1 MRAVPGYAEGK
12 VPGAMRVVVT
22 GAGGQLGR
30 ALAATVPPGV
40 TMIGRTRAQTD
51 VTDPAAIAAL
61 LDTARPDA
69 VINCAAYT
77 AVDAA
82 ETDPEAAAAL
92 NTDAPGLLA
101 AETAARGIGLIHL
114 STDYVFSGDDDRA
127 RQVGDPLDPRT
138 VYGRTKA
145 DGEAAV
151 RAGHPGAVVVRTAWV
166 FTGEPTDFAGTM
178 LHLVAERDVVE
189 VVDDQVGSPTYAPDL
204 AHGLWQ
210 LVTADPPITGR
221 VLHAVGAGRA
231 SWYDLA
237 RTVVA
242 AAGRDPQRIRPCTT
256 DRFPRPAPRPRWSVL
271 STDSWTGAGLTPLR
285 PWNEAVAAEIRA
297 TPPRP

>member
-1 MRAVPGYAEGK
+1 
-12 VPGAMRVVVT
+12 MRVVVT

-30 ALAATVPPGV
+30 ALAVTVPAGV
-40 TMIGRTRAQTD
+40 TMIARTRAQTD
-51 VTDPAAIAAL
+51 VTDPAAIAAM
-61 LDTARPDA
+61 LDTTRPDA

-82 ETDPEAAAAL
+82 ETDAEAAAAL
-92 NTDAPGLLA
+92 NTDAPGILA
-101 AETAARGIGLIHL
+101 EQTAARGIGLIHL
-114 STDYVFSGDDDRA
+114 STDYVFSGEDDRA
-127 RQVGDPLDPRT
+127 LQTSAPIAPRT
-138 VYGRTKA
+138 VYGLTKA

-151 RAGHPGAVVVRTAWV
+151 RAAHPGAVVVRTAWV
-166 FTGEPTDFAGTM
+166 FTGEAGDFAGTM
-178 LHLVAERDVVE
+178 LRLAAERDVVE

-204 AHGLWQ
+204 ARGLWQ

-237 RTVVA
+237 RAVVA
-242 AAGRDPQRIRPCTT
+242 AAGLDPAKIRPCTT

-285 PWNEAVAAEIRA
+285 PWDEAVAAEIRA